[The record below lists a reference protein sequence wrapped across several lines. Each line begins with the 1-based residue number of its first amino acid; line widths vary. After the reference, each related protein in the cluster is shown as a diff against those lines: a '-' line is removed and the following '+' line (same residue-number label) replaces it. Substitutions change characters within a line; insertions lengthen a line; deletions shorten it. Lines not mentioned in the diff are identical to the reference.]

1 MVAATPLQG
10 WPYPLPSE
18 VFTRQAIQD
27 LAEAMHFSLSAV
39 NPSRLAVLERT
50 RGLLGNAG
58 TQNFTN
64 GSTGYMAF
72 TIDHLD
78 NWGGGGRAITST
90 QGPTLPT
97 GLYLFAFSA
106 TITALSA
113 AYNRL
118 DVGFE
123 RGGTQLSRRT
133 FIQAQSALRITAPVR
148 VPAGSPQQV
157 KVRMNLSGATGG
169 STITI
174 ARNNTESSP
183 RLTWVQIA
191 NG

>member
-1 MVAATPLQG
+1 MVAATPLQA

-27 LAEAMHFSLSAV
+27 LTEAMHFSLSAV
-39 NPSRLAVLERT
+39 NTSRLAVLQRT
-50 RGLLGNAG
+50 RGLVGNAG
-58 TQNFTN
+58 SQSFTN
-64 GSTGYMAF
+64 GATGYMAW

-106 TITALSA
+106 MVTGVSA
-113 AYNRL
+113 AYQRL

-133 FIQAQSALRITAPVR
+133 FLQAQAALRITAPVR

-157 KVRMNLSGATGG
+157 KVRMNLIGTTGG
-169 STITI
+169 STVTI
-174 ARNNTESSP
+174 ARSNVEASP
-183 RLTWVQIA
+183 RLSWVQIA